1 MAPSFQWAPRDC
13 GLSHH
18 FNNFNSTASYMAS
31 TTWKWG
37 DGERGGCRGRA
48 LCQED
53 KCDLPKTGIIN
64 NLRGLL
70 PLKNTT
76 KSAIF
81 CLFIQGFLFL
91 PDKAQHSSPRIPP
104 VRVLRI
110 NWLSGF
116 TLPDL
121 QVYLAIRLRGFT
133 LRNISYEMFKMH
145 VEKMFNSATAEC

>member
-31 TTWKWG
+31 TTWKWRA
-37 DGERGGCRGRA
+37 GERGGCRGRA

-53 KCDLPKTGIIN
+53 KCDLPKTGTIN

-70 PLKNTT
+70 TLFFFFFICSEFCHTLKWKGLGFTCLLTLKNTT

-81 CLFIQGFLFL
+81 L
-91 PDKAQHSSPRIPP
+91 PFHSRFSLSSKAQRSSPRIPP

-110 NWLSGF
+110 NWPSGF
-116 TLPDL
+116 IFPDL
-121 QVYLAIRLRGFT
+121 QVYLAIR
-133 LRNISYEMFKMH
+133 
-145 VEKMFNSATAEC
+145 